1 MDVKSVF
8 LNGYLNEEVYVA
20 QPKGFVDSEHLKH
33 VYKLNKAL
41 YGLKQA
47 PRAWYDWLTVYL
59 RGKGYSRG
67 EIDKTLFI
75 HRKSDQLLVAQIYVD
90 DIIFGGFPQ
99 DLVNNFINIMQ
110 SEFEMSMVGEL
121 LCFLGLQIR
130 QKNDD
135 IFISQKKYARNI
147 VKKFGLEQARNK
159 RTPATTHVKLT
170 KDIEGAE
177 VDHKLYRSIVGSLL
191 YLTASRPDI
200 AYAMG
205 IYARYQVVPR
215 ITHLEAIKRILK
227 YVHRTCDFG
236 MMYSYDTTPTLVGY
250 CDADWAGSTDDR
262 KIEAEY
268 IAAGSGCTQLIWM
281 KNVLHEYGFDQDTMT
296 LYCNNMSA
304 IDISKNLVQ
313 HSRTKHIDIRHHF
326 IREPVEEKVIKLDH
340 IRSNL
345 QLANIFT
352 KPLDAS
358 SFEYLC
364 AGLGGSYVPKQ
375 SEDASNV
382 ITSSPPPGEASSRL
396 QESLH
401 SEEVPEVG
409 ESVAPVAPAVHAQ
422 RASEAT
428 VSDID
433 SDDQDDFP
441 LIRLLKKPSETVITE
456 RLPSDPPGSIH
467 SQESSSTE
475 GVFIS
480 TLGSPQRSPAI
491 SLGHSPSVH
500 PPQSKLPTSQP
511 DVVLA
516 HIPGIATAAYEEQTD
531 GSQNDDQCASF
542 NQADMPPEDIP
553 PPTDDLIAPSSEGRP
568 ESPKGSKPPKRKPQQ
583 ARRNVTTKSGRK
595 KIPTNVPSVPINGF
609 FFTTRK
615 AFNTGSL

>member
-8 LNGYLNEEVYVA
+8 LNGYLNKEVYVA

-33 VYKLNKAL
+33 MYKLNKAL

-47 PRAWYDWLTVYL
+47 PRAWYDRLTVYL

-110 SEFEMSMVGEL
+110 SEFEVSMVGEL

-135 IFISQKKYARNI
+135 IFISQEKYARNI

-177 VDHKLYRSIVGSLL
+177 VDQKLYRSIVGSLL

-215 ITHLEAIKRILK
+215 ITHLKAVKRILK

-236 MMYSYDTTPTLVGY
+236 MMYSYDITPTLVGY
-250 CDADWAGSTDDR
+250 CDADWADSADDR
-262 KIEAEY
+262 KSTSGGCFFLGNNLISWLSKKQNCVSLSTVEAEY

-296 LYCNNMSA
+296 LYCDNMSA

-326 IREPVEEKVIKLDH
+326 IREPVEDKVIKLDH

-345 QLANIFT
+345 QLADMFT

-358 SFEYLC
+358 SFEYLRS
-364 AGLGGSYVPKQ
+364 GLGVCH
-375 SEDASNV
+375 
-382 ITSSPPPGEASSRL
+382 T
-396 QESLH
+396 
-401 SEEVPEVG
+401 
-409 ESVAPVAPAVHAQ
+409 
-422 RASEAT
+422 
-428 VSDID
+428 
-433 SDDQDDFP
+433 
-441 LIRLLKKPSETVITE
+441 
-456 RLPSDPPGSIH
+456 
-467 SQESSSTE
+467 
-475 GVFIS
+475 
-480 TLGSPQRSPAI
+480 
-491 SLGHSPSVH
+491 
-500 PPQSKLPTSQP
+500 
-511 DVVLA
+511 
-516 HIPGIATAAYEEQTD
+516 
-531 GSQNDDQCASF
+531 
-542 NQADMPPEDIP
+542 
-553 PPTDDLIAPSSEGRP
+553 
-568 ESPKGSKPPKRKPQQ
+568 
-583 ARRNVTTKSGRK
+583 
-595 KIPTNVPSVPINGF
+595 
-609 FFTTRK
+609 
-615 AFNTGSL
+615 